1 MANLEPYQVSETNTS
16 VSTRAI
22 TDIAAIAVPIVTAV
36 MQFMRDEHSYE
47 VIFLSIAFLALY
59 GYLKALLGRIEE
71 LKTVLRDITLQYQTD
86 LTRVNRKHEL
96 YVQISNATV
105 ANLFSDVSTFAGERR
120 IGSLTVDSES
130 GAMQYNKAND
140 PMPPGERRG
149 RQSVPPT
156 PPADTTTLYQPT

>member
-1 MANLEPYQVSETNTS
+1 MEPYQVSEPSTTS

-22 TDIAAIAVPIVTAV
+22 TDVAAIAVPIVTAV

-71 LKTVLRDITLQYQTD
+71 LKIVLRDITAQYQAD

-105 ANLFSDVSTFAGERR
+105 ANLFSDVSSFAGERR
-120 IGSLTVDSES
+120 IGSLTVEPES
-130 GAMQYNKAND
+130 GAMLYTKFND
-140 PMPPGERRG
+140 VVPPGQERRG
-149 RQSVPPT
+149 RGPAPAPAT
-156 PPADTTTLYQPT
+156 PPVELYQRPQP